1 MDEKMQPWNCRGQ
14 LKFCWKVRLFEFF
27 LSSPIWFWSGK
38 QCHMLCQHKK
48 YTTLSAFH
56 PFLSCMSPTCVRQR
70 MGKCRLW
77 WSASKMPGQGTCK
90 VSLTRSQQDLIKPIN
105 LYRAAIIP
113 DLWTPSAGK
122 SCWFSNSMC
131 PSLYRDLTVQV
142 ISLRPFKRR
151 SWVVSVL
158 KGSSTYCSNKAEC
171 DSSSTS
177 KT

>member
-1 MDEKMQPWNCRGQ
+1 MPHALPAQKIHNLVCIP
-14 LKFCWKVRLFEFF
+14 
-27 LSSPIWFWSGK
+27 PISVMYVANMCETENGEVPS
-38 QCHMLCQHKK
+38 LV
-48 YTTLSAFH
+48 
-56 PFLSCMSPTCVRQR
+56 SCIKNAR
-70 MGKCRLW
+70 
-77 WSASKMPGQGTCK
+77 AGTCK

-105 LYRAAIIP
+105 SYRAAITP

-131 PSLYRDLTVQV
+131 PSLYRDHRVQV